1 MTIVINGSGTVT
13 GISVGGLPDGIVDTD
28 MIAAGAVTAA
38 KRGAGAILQ
47 VVQGTSQSHLS
58 STSTTY
64 VNLTGVT
71 ADITPSSS
79 SNKIL
84 IICSLAIGKENNNS
98 FLGKVLRNG
107 TAIAGGER
115 HSGHSSQE
123 QDVWFNIRTT
133 DYSTNASTAIYL
145 DSPSSTSS
153 LTYAVQGKTTG
164 SGNSFTLNR
173 TRQNN
178 DTAYDS
184 PTFSSI
190 ILMEVAG

>member
-1 MTIVINGSGTVT
+1 MTVTINGNGTITPTSAVQ
-13 GISVGGLPDGIVDTD
+13 P
-28 MIAAGAVTAA
+28 AGS
-38 KRGAGAILQ
+38 ILQ
-47 VVQGTSQSHLS
+47 IVQGTSQSHLS

-71 ADITPSSS
+71 ADITPTATSS
-79 SNKIL
+79 KIL
-84 IICSLAIGKENNNS
+84 IICSIAIGKENNNS
-98 FLGKVLRNG
+98 FLGKLLRSG

-115 HSGHSSQE
+115 HSGNNNQE
-123 QDVWFNIRTT
+123 QDVWWNIRTT
-133 DYSTNASTAIYL
+133 SYSTNASTAIYL

-153 LTYAVQGKTTG
+153 LTYSVQGKTTG
-164 SGNSFTLNR
+164 SDTSFTLNR
-173 TRQNN
+173 TRQNS